1 MKRKFVLR
9 AGAVLLAAC
18 FEMVGMGADTQVIA
32 LAAEIPEAEEAAE
45 AATDNT
51 EFQSEGDLNAE
62 VSLPQD
68 SENQNASEKRE
79 DTEGNIEGNLSE
91 DTADIPDTAGG
102 QWISEGS
109 DSMDTPVEEQAEIVF
124 SNRSVSVPVSALLP
138 IQEQKETALL
148 KPYDDL
154 YFLHM
159 KSDSQKVCTIVFNQ
173 ALKESD
179 VELHYFDSEKNEI
192 IDEEKIQDKIDF
204 QEEGR
209 ILSVSLKENLDY
221 ILVIS
226 HAENYTELGYL
237 AEFALPQETEPSV
250 PDETITEPDGEKESE
265 SPSSSETE
273 EKMPESALKAVR
285 LNLDQDLETIP
296 AVFADC
302 LNDLEPYSVTLT
314 YMDGTEKQFDK
325 EDERYILSVEYEDVR
340 DTEKTV
346 NRTYHIIVEEAA
358 TGNKYEDTQSIVLGK
373 SSPSE
378 IKPEEMT
385 TLMLEGKKKW
395 IVVQSTPDITGRYAL
410 NSNKLLKNIYYAAD
424 DGNVFCSENVLNLQQ
439 GITYQFLIILK

>member
-1 MKRKFVLR
+1 
-9 AGAVLLAAC
+9 
-18 FEMVGMGADTQVIA
+18 
-32 LAAEIPEAEEAAE
+32 
-45 AATDNT
+45 
-51 EFQSEGDLNAE
+51 
-62 VSLPQD
+62 
-68 SENQNASEKRE
+68 
-79 DTEGNIEGNLSE
+79 
-91 DTADIPDTAGG
+91 
-102 QWISEGS
+102 
-109 DSMDTPVEEQAEIVF
+109 
-124 SNRSVSVPVSALLP
+124 
-138 IQEQKETALL
+138 
-148 KPYDDL
+148 
-154 YFLHM
+154 M

-192 IDEEKIQDKIDF
+192 IDEEKIQDKIDI

-209 ILSVSLKENLDY
+209 ILSVSLKENSDY

-237 AEFALPQETEPSV
+237 SEFALPQETEPSE
-250 PDETITEPDGEKESE
+250 PDETITEPEGEKESE

-273 EKMPESALKAVR
+273 EIKPESALKAVR

-346 NRTYHIIVEEAA
+346 NRTYHITVEETA

-424 DGNVFCSENVLNLQQ
+424 DGNVFCSEDVLDLQQ
-439 GITYQFLIILK
+439 GTTYQFLIILK